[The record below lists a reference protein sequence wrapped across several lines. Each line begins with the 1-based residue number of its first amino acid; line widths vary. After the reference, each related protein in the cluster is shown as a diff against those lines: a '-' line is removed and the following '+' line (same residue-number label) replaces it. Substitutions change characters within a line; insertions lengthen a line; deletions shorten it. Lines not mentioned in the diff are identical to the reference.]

1 MKKTLV
7 ILAGGLGSR
16 FGGLKQIE
24 PIGNNGEFIID
35 YSIYDAIQAGFKE
48 VIFIIKKE
56 NYKVFKNTIGNRI
69 KKYINVKYAFQPLY
83 IKGVSKKRTKPLG
96 TAHALSA
103 VNNLIKNKFL
113 LITADDFYGQNS
125 FKLASEILEYD
136 KKIEIISYKLG
147 QTLTENGAVKRG
159 ICYEDQ
165 NNNVLKI
172 IESICERKDN
182 KIIVKNLDGTDERS
196 VDENMNVSML
206 MMTMNIDVLSLLNQK
221 VEKFIKNLNGDLTSE
236 ILIPVVLN
244 ELLKEK
250 SIKIK
255 TKETDE
261 KWYGITY
268 REDLEKIKN
277 IIKEKQEK
285 GEYPIQ
291 LWK

>member
-1 MKKTLV
+1 
-7 ILAGGLGSR
+7 
-16 FGGLKQIE
+16 
-24 PIGNNGEFIID
+24 
-35 YSIYDAIQAGFKE
+35 
-48 VIFIIKKE
+48 
-56 NYKVFKNTIGNRI
+56 
-69 KKYINVKYAFQPLY
+69 
-83 IKGVSKKRTKPLG
+83 
-96 TAHALSA
+96 
-103 VNNLIKNKFL
+103 
-113 LITADDFYGQNS
+113 
-125 FKLASEILEYD
+125 
-136 KKIEIISYKLG
+136 
-147 QTLTENGAVKRG
+147 
-159 ICYEDQ
+159 
-165 NNNVLKI
+165 
-172 IESICERKDN
+172 
-182 KIIVKNLDGTDERS
+182 
-196 VDENMNVSML
+196 MNVSML

>member
-35 YSIYDAIQAGFKE
+35 YSIYDAIQAGFNE

-103 VNNLIKNKFL
+103 INNLIKDKFL

-136 KKIEIISYKLG
+136 KEIEIISYKLG

-159 ICYEDQ
+159 ICYEDE

-206 MMTMNIDVLSLLNQK
+206 MMTMNKDVLSLLNQK
-221 VEKFIKNLNGDLTSE
+221 VDKFIKNLNGDLTSE

-244 ELLKEK
+244 KLLKEK

-285 GEYPIQ
+285 GEYPTQ

>member
-103 VNNLIKNKFL
+103 VNNLIKDKFL

-125 FKLASEILEYD
+125 FKLASEILKYD
-136 KKIEIISYKLG
+136 KEIEIISYKLG

-159 ICYEDQ
+159 ICYEDE

-172 IESICERKDN
+172 IESICERKYN

-206 MMTMNIDVLSLLNQK
+206 MMTMNKDVLSLLNQK

-244 ELLKEK
+244 ELLKENIAKRGIRTCYNAPK
-250 SIKIK
+250 S
-255 TKETDE
+255 
-261 KWYGITY
+261 
-268 REDLEKIKN
+268 
-277 IIKEKQEK
+277 
-285 GEYPIQ
+285 
-291 LWK
+291 

>member
-1 MKKTLV
+1 
-7 ILAGGLGSR
+7 
-16 FGGLKQIE
+16 
-24 PIGNNGEFIID
+24 
-35 YSIYDAIQAGFKE
+35 
-48 VIFIIKKE
+48 
-56 NYKVFKNTIGNRI
+56 
-69 KKYINVKYAFQPLY
+69 
-83 IKGVSKKRTKPLG
+83 
-96 TAHALSA
+96 
-103 VNNLIKNKFL
+103 
-113 LITADDFYGQNS
+113 
-125 FKLASEILEYD
+125 
-136 KKIEIISYKLG
+136 
-147 QTLTENGAVKRG
+147 
-159 ICYEDQ
+159 
-165 NNNVLKI
+165 
-172 IESICERKDN
+172 
-182 KIIVKNLDGTDERS
+182 
-196 VDENMNVSML
+196 MNVSML
-206 MMTMNIDVLSLLNQK
+206 MMTMNKDVLSLLNQK

>member
-136 KKIEIISYKLG
+136 KEIEIISYKLG

-159 ICYEDQ
+159 ICYEDE

-244 ELLKEK
+244 KLLKEK

>member
-16 FGGLKQIE
+16 FGGLKQID

-35 YSIYDAIQAGFKE
+35 YSIYDAIQAGFNE

-103 VNNLIKNKFL
+103 VNNLIKDKFL

-125 FKLASEILEYD
+125 FKLASEILKYD
-136 KKIEIISYKLG
+136 KEIEIISYKLG

-159 ICYEDQ
+159 ICYEDE

-172 IESICERKDN
+172 IESICERKYN

-206 MMTMNIDVLSLLNQK
+206 MMTMNKDVLSLLNQK

>member
-103 VNNLIKNKFL
+103 VNNLIKDKFL

-125 FKLASEILEYD
+125 FKLASEILKYD
-136 KKIEIISYKLG
+136 KEIEIISYKLG

-159 ICYEDQ
+159 ICYEDE

-172 IESICERKDN
+172 IESICERKYN

-206 MMTMNIDVLSLLNQK
+206 MMTMNKDVLSLLNQK

>member
-136 KKIEIISYKLG
+136 KEIEIISYKLG

-159 ICYEDQ
+159 ICYE
-165 NNNVLKI
+165 
-172 IESICERKDN
+172 
-182 KIIVKNLDGTDERS
+182 
-196 VDENMNVSML
+196 DENMNVSML

>member
-35 YSIYDAIQAGFKE
+35 YSIYDAIQAGFTE

-83 IKGVSKKRTKPLG
+83 RKGVSKKRTKPLG
-96 TAHALSA
+96 TAHALSS
-103 VNNLIKNKFL
+103 VNNLIKDKFL

-125 FKLASEILEYD
+125 FKLASEILEDD
-136 KKIEIISYKLG
+136 KETEIISYKLG

-159 ICYEDQ
+159 ICYEDE

-244 ELLKEK
+244 KLLKEK

>member
-1 MKKTLV
+1 
-7 ILAGGLGSR
+7 
-16 FGGLKQIE
+16 
-24 PIGNNGEFIID
+24 
-35 YSIYDAIQAGFKE
+35 
-48 VIFIIKKE
+48 
-56 NYKVFKNTIGNRI
+56 
-69 KKYINVKYAFQPLY
+69 
-83 IKGVSKKRTKPLG
+83 
-96 TAHALSA
+96 
-103 VNNLIKNKFL
+103 
-113 LITADDFYGQNS
+113 
-125 FKLASEILEYD
+125 
-136 KKIEIISYKLG
+136 
-147 QTLTENGAVKRG
+147 
-159 ICYEDQ
+159 
-165 NNNVLKI
+165 
-172 IESICERKDN
+172 
-182 KIIVKNLDGTDERS
+182 
-196 VDENMNVSML
+196 MNVSML

-244 ELLKEK
+244 KLLKEK

>member
-16 FGGLKQIE
+16 FCGLKQIE

-35 YSIYDAIQAGFKE
+35 YSIYDAIQAGFNE

-103 VNNLIKNKFL
+103 VNNLIKDKFL

-125 FKLASEILEYD
+125 FKLASEILEDD
-136 KKIEIISYKLG
+136 KEIEIISYKLG

-159 ICYEDQ
+159 ICYEDE

-182 KIIVKNLDGTDERS
+182 KIIVKNLDGTDERT

-206 MMTMNIDVLSLLNQK
+206 MMTMNKYVQSLLNQK

>member
-1 MKKTLV
+1 M
-7 ILAGGLGSR
+7 
-16 FGGLKQIE
+16 
-24 PIGNNGEFIID
+24 
-35 YSIYDAIQAGFKE
+35 
-48 VIFIIKKE
+48 
-56 NYKVFKNTIGNRI
+56 
-69 KKYINVKYAFQPLY
+69 
-83 IKGVSKKRTKPLG
+83 
-96 TAHALSA
+96 
-103 VNNLIKNKFL
+103 
-113 LITADDFYGQNS
+113 
-125 FKLASEILEYD
+125 LEYD
-136 KKIEIISYKLG
+136 KEIEIISYKLG

-159 ICYEDQ
+159 ICYEDE

-182 KIIVKNLDGTDERS
+182 KIIVKNLDGTDERT

-206 MMTMNIDVLSLLNQK
+206 MMTMNKYVQSLLNQK

>member
-35 YSIYDAIQAGFKE
+35 YSIYDAIQAGFNE

-103 VNNLIKNKFL
+103 VNNLIKDKFL

-125 FKLASEILEYD
+125 FKLASEILKYD
-136 KKIEIISYKLG
+136 KEIEIISYKLG

-159 ICYEDQ
+159 ICYEDE

-172 IESICERKDN
+172 IESICERKYN

-206 MMTMNIDVLSLLNQK
+206 MMTMNKDVLSLLNQK

>member
-125 FKLASEILEYD
+125 FKLASEILEDD
-136 KKIEIISYKLG
+136 KEIEIISYKLG
-147 QTLTENGAVKRG
+147 QTLTENGSVKRG
-159 ICYEDQ
+159 ICYEDES
-165 NNNVLKI
+165 NNVLKI

-206 MMTMNIDVLSLLNQK
+206 MMTMNKDVLSLLNQK

-244 ELLKEK
+244 KLLKEK

>member
-35 YSIYDAIQAGFKE
+35 YSIYDAIQAGFNE

-103 VNNLIKNKFL
+103 VNNLIKDKFL

-125 FKLASEILEYD
+125 FKLASEILKYD
-136 KKIEIISYKLG
+136 KEIEIISYKLG

-159 ICYEDQ
+159 ICYEDE

-172 IESICERKDN
+172 IESICERKYN

-206 MMTMNIDVLSLLNQK
+206 MMTMNKDVLSLLNQK

-277 IIKEKQEK
+277 IIKEKKEK

>member
-1 MKKTLV
+1 
-7 ILAGGLGSR
+7 
-16 FGGLKQIE
+16 
-24 PIGNNGEFIID
+24 
-35 YSIYDAIQAGFKE
+35 
-48 VIFIIKKE
+48 
-56 NYKVFKNTIGNRI
+56 
-69 KKYINVKYAFQPLY
+69 
-83 IKGVSKKRTKPLG
+83 
-96 TAHALSA
+96 
-103 VNNLIKNKFL
+103 
-113 LITADDFYGQNS
+113 
-125 FKLASEILEYD
+125 
-136 KKIEIISYKLG
+136 
-147 QTLTENGAVKRG
+147 
-159 ICYEDQ
+159 
-165 NNNVLKI
+165 
-172 IESICERKDN
+172 
-182 KIIVKNLDGTDERS
+182 
-196 VDENMNVSML
+196 MNVSML

-244 ELLKEK
+244 VLLKEK

>member
-56 NYKVFKNTIGNRI
+56 NYKVFKNT
-69 KKYINVKYAFQPLY
+69 
-83 IKGVSKKRTKPLG
+83 
-96 TAHALSA
+96 
-103 VNNLIKNKFL
+103 
-113 LITADDFYGQNS
+113 DFYGQNS

-136 KKIEIISYKLG
+136 KEIEIISYKLG

-159 ICYEDQ
+159 ICYEDE

-206 MMTMNIDVLSLLNQK
+206 MMTMNKDVLSLLNQK
-221 VEKFIKNLNGDLTSE
+221 VDKFIKNLNGDLTSE

>member
-35 YSIYDAIQAGFKE
+35 YSIYDAIQAGFNE

-96 TAHALSA
+96 TAHALLA
-103 VNNLIKNKFL
+103 VNNLIKDKFL

-136 KKIEIISYKLG
+136 KEIEIISYKLG

-159 ICYEDQ
+159 ICYEDE

-206 MMTMNIDVLSLLNQK
+206 MMTMNKDVLSLLNQK

-250 SIKIK
+250 SVKIK